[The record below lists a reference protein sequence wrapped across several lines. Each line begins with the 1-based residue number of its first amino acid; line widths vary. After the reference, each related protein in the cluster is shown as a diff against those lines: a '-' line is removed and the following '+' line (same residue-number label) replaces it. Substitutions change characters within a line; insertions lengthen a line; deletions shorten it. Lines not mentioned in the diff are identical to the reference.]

1 MRRRALVSS
10 HVTVSSFANRRA
22 SSGLG
27 FVIWQARRF
36 FKTPEVMAGVIAI
49 GIIGLATDQLVRA
62 LHRRWFGY
70 LA

>member
-27 FVIWQARRF
+27 FR
-36 FKTPEVMAGVIAI
+36 AGDVVFREIENNA
-49 GIIGLATDQLVRA
+49 GG
-62 LHRRWFGY
+62 G
-70 LA
+70 